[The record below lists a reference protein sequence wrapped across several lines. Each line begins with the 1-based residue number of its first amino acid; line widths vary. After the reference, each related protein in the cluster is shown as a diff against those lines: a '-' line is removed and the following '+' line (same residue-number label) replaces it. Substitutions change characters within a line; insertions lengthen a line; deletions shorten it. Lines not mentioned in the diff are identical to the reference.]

1 MCWQKIKLL
10 EVINMNKSFANYGEL
25 PLMLNADEVANVLS
39 ISRANAYALMHSR
52 DFPVLRLGR
61 RLLVPRD
68 NLISWIQANTNK
80 EVS

>member
-1 MCWQKIKLL
+1 
-10 EVINMNKSFANYGEL
+10 MNKSFANYSEL

-39 ISRANAYALMHSR
+39 ISRANAYALMHNR

>member
-1 MCWQKIKLL
+1 
-10 EVINMNKSFANYGEL
+10 MNKSFANYGEL

-39 ISRANAYALMHSR
+39 ISRANAYTLMHSR

>member
-1 MCWQKIKLL
+1 
-10 EVINMNKSFANYGEL
+10 MNKSFANYGEL

-39 ISRANAYALMHSR
+39 ISRANAYALMHNR